1 MVGTRPFDRAPTTD
15 RHTPPSLGAYSML
28 STRCVIA
35 MCSFMTARIDSK
47 ILKISTRNQEV
58 TPTNHQYAAVLA
70 IDIRASVT

>member
-1 MVGTRPFDRAPTTD
+1 M
-15 RHTPPSLGAYSML
+15 
-28 STRCVIA
+28 IA